1 MLEHLL
7 ADDVPAGQTIVRR
20 DQQSVALLALCPRL
34 LGQRLQQL
42 LHRHGAVNRPIYAM
56 KLANF
61 INTRLTYIAKL
72 SDWNLINF
80 SFVLLWLVLIV
91 YNFIKY
97 SSS

>member
-1 MLEHLL
+1 MLYVWLMLEHLL

-20 DQQSVALLALCPRL
+20 NQQSVALLALCPRL

-61 INTRLTYIAKL
+61 INTRLTYVAKL
-72 SDWNLINF
+72 SD
-80 SFVLLWLVLIV
+80 
-91 YNFIKY
+91 
-97 SSS
+97 